1 MEEAQYKKNGMVAI
15 DTIGRHYKAFV
26 VSAISVFVAFLW
38 RDIFMVAEEQVRIL
52 VPKSPY
58 LADILVRT
66 LVAVAITGLA
76 AYITLQLSEPKDDP
90 KEDPNDP
97 KEGPKEGPKP

>member
-1 MEEAQYKKNGMVAI
+1 MVVN
-15 DTIGRHYKAFV
+15 DTIGKHYKTFFV
-26 VSAISVFVAFLW
+26 TAISVFVAFLW

-76 AYITLQLSEPKDDP
+76 AYITLQLSEPEKDP
-90 KEDPNDP
+90 KEDPKEDPKDP
-97 KEGPKEGPKP
+97 KEGPKP